1 MNSECGAIDIINIYS
16 YSYINKIIGRK
27 HKLFLYIWT
36 DNTFGQINP
45 QCGIV
50 YLLRT
55 PSAHSS
61 IVYVT

>member
-16 YSYINKIIGRK
+16 YSSINKIIGRK
-27 HKLFLYIWT
+27 HKLFF
-36 DNTFGQINP
+36 NTFGQINP